1 MCAYNGSASGTYTSS
16 PPAGGASPRGE
27 AKEIFFPPFFSRKG
41 RGLGRRPKK
50 KGFKMNNKAVWKGT
64 AITAPV
70 PPVMV
75 TCGEPGKANIITVAW
90 TGTVNTK
97 PPMTYISVRPTR
109 YSYGIIKTGGE
120 FVVNL
125 TTAALVK
132 KADYCGIYTG
142 AKVDKFRKCGLTEGQ
157 ASAVNVPLIAESPV
171 NIECRVTQV
180 IPLGSHDMFLAEIV
194 AVDIDGELID
204 SSGKLHLERAGL
216 AAFAHGDYYALGK
229 KLAPFGCSVKA
240 KNKTKKAH
248 CH

>member
-1 MCAYNGSASGTYTSS
+1 MLITVPQAEPTPHPTAFAATFPSRGRQKVLLS
-16 PPAGGASPRGE
+16 P
-27 AKEIFFPPFFSRKG
+27 FLF
-41 RGLGRRPKK
+41 K
-50 KGFKMNNKAVWKGT
+50 KGAGFGAAPQEKKDSKMSNKAVWKGT

-240 KNKTKKAH
+240 KSKSKKAR

>member
-1 MCAYNGSASGTYTSS
+1 MS
-16 PPAGGASPRGE
+16 
-27 AKEIFFPPFFSRKG
+27 
-41 RGLGRRPKK
+41 
-50 KGFKMNNKAVWKGT
+50 NKAVWKGT

-157 ASAVNVPLIAESPV
+157 VQKYKEMFAEPEDISPEEVEASIRFSFSPW
-171 NIECRVTQV
+171 
-180 IPLGSHDMFLAEIV
+180 
-194 AVDIDGELID
+194 
-204 SSGKLHLERAGL
+204 
-216 AAFAHGDYYALGK
+216 
-229 KLAPFGCSVKA
+229 
-240 KNKTKKAH
+240 
-248 CH
+248 